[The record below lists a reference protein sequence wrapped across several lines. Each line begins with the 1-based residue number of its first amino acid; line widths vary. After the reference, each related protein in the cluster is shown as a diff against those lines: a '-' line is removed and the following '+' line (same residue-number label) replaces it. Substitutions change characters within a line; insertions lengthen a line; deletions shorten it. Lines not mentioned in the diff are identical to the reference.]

1 MDPVEPVVK
10 NASKKKMNSQPPS
23 DNTAN
28 IWDGRTAGWTVVSY
42 KKKDKKKK
50 V

>member
-1 MDPVEPVVK
+1 MDSVEPVVK
-10 NASKKKMNSQPPS
+10 NTPKKKVNSPPPS
-23 DNTAN
+23 DNTTN